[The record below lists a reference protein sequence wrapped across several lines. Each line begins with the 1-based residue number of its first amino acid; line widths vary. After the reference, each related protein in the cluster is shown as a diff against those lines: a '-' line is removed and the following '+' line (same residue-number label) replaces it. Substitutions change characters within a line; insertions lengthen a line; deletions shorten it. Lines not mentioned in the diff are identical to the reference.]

1 MRAIQVG
8 DKVAYSVQF
17 LRSTG
22 QIAGD
27 AGHARGIVESL
38 DTFGQGFTLAR
49 IKWNCD
55 MPERVNVKNLAIV
68 GLNTKFAAC

>member
-8 DKVAYSVQF
+8 DKVAYSVQW

-22 QIAGD
+22 QVAGD
-27 AGHARGIVESL
+27 AGHARGTVEAI
-38 DTFGQGFTLAR
+38 DTYSAGFTLAR

-55 MPERVNVKNLAIV
+55 MPERVHVNNLAVV
-68 GLNTKFAAC
+68 GLNSKFCAC